1 MLFNY
6 LFKKPISLVNNDLN
20 YLGLSEKTSGSRHQL
35 ASIDYELSSDLKNK
49 EIEILYRK
57 YGGHLRCKRAARV
70 IQLAYREYRLRKN
83 YFKLCESNLK
93 RRSFD
98 TTEPIVIVDDQ
109 GNEKKFLTN
118 GSIVQM
124 RQPRLLKNNETACSI
139 DKADENKFSMDLPSV
154 DFDRLVEQF
163 NNHNDNSGKF

>member
-1 MLFNY
+1 M
-6 LFKKPISLVNNDLN
+6 
-20 YLGLSEKTSGSRHQL
+20 
-35 ASIDYELSSDLKNK
+35 KNK

-98 TTEPIVIVDDQ
+98 MSE
-109 GNEKKFLTN
+109 
-118 GSIVQM
+118 SIKISDNRKLKS
-124 RQPRLLKNNETACSI
+124 RQPVSSEFNANETS
-139 DKADENKFSMDLPSV
+139 NKFKIDLPSV
-154 DFDRLVEQF
+154 DFEHLVEQY
-163 NNHNDNSGKF
+163 NSKNTGM